1 MNIIKLENLKK
12 SYTEASEILTIL
24 NGINLTVEKGETIAI
39 TGQSGS
45 GKSTLLHLIGL
56 LDKAD
61 SGEIYYFDKKVHS
74 QAKQIHK
81 FRNERIGFVFQ
92 FHHLLQDFTAEEN
105 IAIPMILKTNNLSKS
120 LLKARELLSFFGL
133 LPRKQHYPNQLSGGE
148 QQRICIARALINS
161 PDILLADEP
170 TGNLDEKHSGEII
183 DLLIDLNSSL
193 QQTMIIVTHNKLIAN
208 RLKKHYHLE
217 NGLLHLQS

>member
-1 MNIIKLENLKK
+1 LNILTVKNLKK
-12 SYTEASEILTIL
+12 SYLEAHEVLTIL
-24 NGINLTVEKGETIAI
+24 RGIDLQIEEGETVSI

-56 LDKAD
+56 LDKPD
-61 SGEIYYFDKKVHS
+61 SGEIYYYDKKIHS
-74 QAKQIHK
+74 QSKQSHQ

-105 IAIPMILKTNNLSKS
+105 VALPMFLKSNNLAES
-120 LLKARELLSFFGL
+120 LQKARELLAAFDL
-133 LPRKQHYPNQLSGGE
+133 LPRKNHYPNQLSGGE
-148 QQRICIARALINS
+148 QQRVCISRALINS

-170 TGNLDEKHSGEII
+170 TGNLDEQHSDDII
-183 DLLIDLNSSL
+183 ELLIELNKTRNQS
-193 QQTMIIVTHNKLIAN
+193 MIIVTHNKQIAAK
-208 RLKKHYHLE
+208 LKTHYHLE